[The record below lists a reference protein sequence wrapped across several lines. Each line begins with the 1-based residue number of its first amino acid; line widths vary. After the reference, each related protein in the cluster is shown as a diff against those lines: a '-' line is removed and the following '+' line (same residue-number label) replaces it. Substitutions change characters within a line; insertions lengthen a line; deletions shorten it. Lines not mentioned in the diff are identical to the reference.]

1 MWELFLRSNR
11 HLHLVWRGWT
21 QQSEIPLWQQLQGCR
36 PISLQIHLHTILP
49 EWLWG
54 GVHCCQSTRNEI
66 MLHNNTRSG
75 SYPDFGYILQLLS
88 WGFLSIKERL
98 VCLWKQPSSFH
109 SQECKQWWKHTQW
122 KLYNWR
128 FDPNSIWKLNRKL
141 IISKLNTESTVR
153 KYFIRKLNIEPIIRK
168 LSRCDPTSTSKP
180 NRSQPNRVK
189 WACWVEWRSNC
200 RHRCR
205 VRGPCRSCRRRHRIL
220 QQRTSRSLNRHDP
233 QPLFLNYYLGQMNLI
248 HIFYITSSQIS
259 KSKIEKGGLRKCSQ
273 SYDAFK

>member
-1 MWELFLRSNR
+1 
-11 HLHLVWRGWT
+11 
-21 QQSEIPLWQQLQGCR
+21 
-36 PISLQIHLHTILP
+36 
-49 EWLWG
+49 
-54 GVHCCQSTRNEI
+54 

-141 IISKLNTESTVR
+141 IISKLNLEPTVNIEPIARKCFTRKFIICKLNTEPTVRKCFNRKLIINKLNIEPTVRKCFNRKLIISKLNTESTVR

-189 WACWVEWRSNC
+189 
-200 RHRCR
+200 
-205 VRGPCRSCRRRHRIL
+205 
-220 QQRTSRSLNRHDP
+220 
-233 QPLFLNYYLGQMNLI
+233 
-248 HIFYITSSQIS
+248 
-259 KSKIEKGGLRKCSQ
+259 
-273 SYDAFK
+273 